1 MSEEK
6 QYGDILAELEQ
17 PCQSCQPDGAVV
29 LTGRSPAGGA
39 VTVRMLPGRVL
50 EVEGGEDLLPE
61 IRGRRCPYGR

>member
-1 MSEEK
+1 MTTISCKDSAEVSCII
-6 QYGDILAELEQ
+6 GNILAELEQ
-17 PCQSCQPDGAVV
+17 PCQSCQPD
-29 LTGRSPAGGA
+29 GA